1 MKNRTRLFCF
11 LLFGLVLI
19 SAGILW
25 AQSSPGRTLIVNGK
39 ESGTVVQMS
48 GHSYVDLETVVEFT
62 NASVM
67 IEPDRI
73 LLTFQAPVT
82 GGNTTGS
89 PSAPSPPPPPP
100 PPPPGLSR
108 DFARLAIA
116 ELAEMRE
123 WRGAVGTILAYG
135 VPVVGTWPEDY
146 HDRAQ
151 ADLNQVAVTAT
162 TAADHDA
169 MQLLQNEFTNLEH
182 WADSVVAIRQSLDAT
197 KTINSDVIQNDQAL
211 AKISTCGRFL
221 SSMLVS
227 GSFADDLSCH

>member
-1 MKNRTRLFCF
+1 MRNRTRRFYF
-11 LLFGLVLI
+11 LSFGFVLI
-19 SAGILW
+19 FAGILW
-25 AQSSPGRTLIVNGK
+25 AQSPPGRTLIVNGK

-48 GHSYVDLETVVEFT
+48 GRSYVDLETVVQFT

-67 IEPDRI
+67 IEPNRV
-73 LLTFQAPVT
+73 LLTIEAPT
-82 GGNTTGS
+82 
-89 PSAPSPPPPPP
+89 PSPAAAPPPQPP

-135 VPVVGTWPEDY
+135 VPVVGTWPQDY
-146 HDRAQ
+146 RDRAL
-151 ADLNQVAVTAT
+151 ADLNQVSVTAT

-169 MQLLQNEFTNLEH
+169 MQLLQNEFTNLEN
-182 WADSVVAIRQSLDAT
+182 WADNVVATRNSLDAT
-197 KTINSDVIQNDQAL
+197 KTVSPDVIQSDQVL
-211 AKISTCGRFL
+211 AKISTCSRFL

-227 GSFADDLSCH
+227 GSFADDPSCH